1 MNDAVHLHQL
11 LGYLPPTLLR
21 RFLVDEFNCSLPA
34 CDKSL
39 LKKHQRQVLSTALN
53 RLDIQFRLHINAI
66 AESIILL
73 SDEIGHVVLDGFAHD
88 YCEPSCY
95 QFFIGLPDQ
104 YQRSLWI
111 FTHHRALFEEALYA
125 RQADIVRKN
134 VACYSRFMASQYLPV
149 VDTVESRSIIQ
160 YEVASHLGCPVT
172 SVAIEISQQVQS
184 SDTNE
189 YAVEVIHI
197 RIDHNTYPMLMDC
210 VRKGERVSRRIIRAE
225 TSHIT
230 YEPANGNIEVWSTNS
245 INRAFL
251 AQLVMRVLR
260 HSDESVRPDLV
271 ADATKDATTE
281 LTPIKYYDYQRL
293 STPNVF
299 DLSEEPIAHTKVVEL
314 GYCDAANRTFLMK
327 INHLDSDDIYTA
339 SKSLINPLFDFSR
352 YPLNYA
358 KLAVRVR
365 HAGTTRER
373 TISIILRGDNE
384 CNIKSK
390 HEQDRALCD
399 RLLHKWHLIKDQIKR
414 ASSAHDYV
422 AA

>member
-21 RFLVDEFNCSLPA
+21 SFLVDEFNCSLPA

-39 LKKHQRQVLSTALN
+39 LKRDQRQVLSTALN
-53 RLDIQFRLHINAI
+53 QLDIQFRLHINSI

-88 YCEPSCY
+88 YCEPSIY

-134 VACYSRFMASQYLPV
+134 VACYSGFMAAQYLPV
-149 VDTVESRSIIQ
+149 VDTVESRNTIQ
-160 YEVASHLGCPVT
+160 CEVASHLGCPVT
-172 SVAIEISQQVQS
+172 SVAIEITQQVRS

-197 RIDHNTYPMLMDC
+197 RIDHNTHPMLMDC

-230 YEPANGNIEVWSTNS
+230 YEPASGHIEVWSTTS

-251 AQLVMRVLR
+251 AQLLTRVLL
-260 HSDESVRPDLV
+260 HSNESVRPDSAV
-271 ADATKDATTE
+271 DTAAE
-281 LTPIKYYDYQRL
+281 LTPIKYYDYQLL

-339 SKSLINPLFDFSR
+339 SKSLINPLFDFSH

-365 HAGTTRER
+365 QAGTERER

-390 HEQDRALCD
+390 HDQDRVLCD
-399 RLLHKWHLIKDQIKR
+399 RLLHKWHLIKDQKKR